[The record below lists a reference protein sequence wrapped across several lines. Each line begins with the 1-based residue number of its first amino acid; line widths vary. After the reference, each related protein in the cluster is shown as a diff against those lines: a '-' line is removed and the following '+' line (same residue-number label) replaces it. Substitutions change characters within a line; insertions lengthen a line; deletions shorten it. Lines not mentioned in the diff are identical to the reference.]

1 MADIESILAEA
12 LEVSVREIRQAIT
25 ATGSNATGRTAKSLE
40 ARVRKDG
47 EGVVGGVYGRPYAW
61 ALETG
66 SRPATRRG
74 TEAERQRFINDLY
87 LWCKARGL
95 PNGAVNEA
103 QRLRFAKFLKW
114 RINKY
119 GTQLFRRGGRRD
131 IITPSFERLGRELP
145 GKIGGY
151 YVTEIVKGFDKIKQ

>member
-25 ATGSNATGRTAKSLE
+25 ATGSNATGRTAESLE
-40 ARVRKDG
+40 ARVRKEG
-47 EGVVGGVYGRPYAW
+47 EGLVGGVYGRPYAW

-66 SRPATRRG
+66 SRPASRKG
-74 TEAERQRFINDLY
+74 TATSRQQFINDLY

-95 PNGAVNEA
+95 PNGAVSEE

-119 GTQLFRRGGRRD
+119 GTRLYRRGGRRD
-131 IITPSFERLGRELP
+131 IITPSFERLERELP
-145 GKIGGY
+145 SKIGGY
-151 YVTEIVKGFDKIKQ
+151 YITEIVKSLDNIKQ